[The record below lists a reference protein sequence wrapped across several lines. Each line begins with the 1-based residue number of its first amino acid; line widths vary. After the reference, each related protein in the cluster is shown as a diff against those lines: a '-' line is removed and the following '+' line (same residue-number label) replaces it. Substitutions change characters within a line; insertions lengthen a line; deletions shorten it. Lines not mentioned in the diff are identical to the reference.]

1 MQPPSYKSI
10 VKLVWPLALGMAN
23 NAIMQFAD
31 RVFLS
36 RESEISLA
44 AVFPASML
52 ALVFTS
58 FFQSIVAYSGT
69 FVAQFKGAED
79 TRGCVRSFSAGL
91 ALSVISSIA
100 IMLLIP
106 VGFYIFESSGHT
118 GELLAKEKMYY
129 GIIMSGGFAT
139 CAATAAQCYFTGLGS
154 TRIVFWANIFGNV
167 LNIVLNYFL
176 IFGCGVIP
184 PLGIAG
190 AAIATIIS
198 QLSQFALLSSFAVKR
213 PEING
218 LKNLFNHGWLEFRDL
233 LWRIIKIGS
242 PAGVYSVLNVLSF
255 TIFVFITA
263 NVGVT
268 ELAVS
273 NAVFAVNYLLL
284 APVEGFA
291 VGAGTLV
298 GQYQGAGR
306 NDWAWKAGNMT
317 LVLAESFIIVGAT
330 LAVIFYRPLLSLFIE
345 NAQAARAEQFMSLG
359 FILFLLMAAWQCFDT
374 ADVTIAGAL
383 KGAGDTKFVMVLML
397 VCAFLIWMPL
407 LFIVNHFHPT
417 MPALWATMIVYI
429 IIISIATIA
438 RWKWGPWRKI
448 KLI

>member
-10 VKLVWPLALGMAN
+10 IKLVWPLALGMAN

-36 RESEISLA
+36 RESEVSLA

-52 ALVFTS
+52 ALVFTC

-69 FVAQFKGAED
+69 FVAQFKGAQD
-79 TRGCVRSFSAGL
+79 SKGCVRSYVAGLMLSAFSA
-91 ALSVISSIA
+91 VA
-100 IMLLIP
+100 IFLLIP
-106 VGFYIFESSGHT
+106 IGFYIFQMSGHE

-129 GIIMSGGFAT
+129 GIIMGGGFAT
-139 CAATAAQCYFTGLGS
+139 CAATAAQCFFTGLGV

-167 LNIVLNYFL
+167 LNIILNYFL
-176 IFGCGVIP
+176 IFGVGPIP
-184 PLGIAG
+184 PLGISG
-190 AAIATIIS
+190 AAIATVV
-198 QLSQFALLSSFAVKR
+198 SQFSQFLLLMGIALKR

-218 LKNLFNHGWLEFRDL
+218 LKNLFNHGWIEFRNL
-233 LWRIIKIGS
+233 LWKIIKVGVPS
-242 PAGVYSVLNVLSF
+242 GVYSVLNMLSF

-306 NDWAWKAGNMT
+306 NDYAWKAGNMT
-317 LVLAESFIIVGAT
+317 LILAESFIVVGAI
-330 LAVIFYRPLLSLFIE
+330 LAVVFYRPLLGLFIE
-345 NAQAARAEQFMSLG
+345 NAEALKAEQFMSLG

-383 KGAGDTKFVMVLML
+383 KGAGDTKFVMMLML

-407 LFIVNHFHPT
+407 LFIVNHYHPT

-429 IIISIATIA
+429 IIISIATLA

>member
-1 MQPPSYKSI
+1 
-10 VKLVWPLALGMAN
+10 
-23 NAIMQFAD
+23 
-31 RVFLS
+31 
-36 RESEISLA
+36 
-44 AVFPASML
+44 
-52 ALVFTS
+52 
-58 FFQSIVAYSGT
+58 
-69 FVAQFKGAED
+69 
-79 TRGCVRSFSAGL
+79 
-91 ALSVISSIA
+91 
-100 IMLLIP
+100 
-106 VGFYIFESSGHT
+106 
-118 GELLAKEKMYY
+118 
-129 GIIMSGGFAT
+129 MSGGFAT

-176 IFGCGVIP
+176 IFGCGVIQ

-218 LKNLFNHGWLEFRDL
+218 LKNLFNHGWREFRDL